1 MKSRSALF
9 PVSLLRAENW
19 GDLNEDV
26 YLLKHNRCADHSAE
40 VALSRFSS
48 TCGSSRTRPPVVLV
62 HGSFSNR
69 GFWLS
74 AKGIGLAKHLLD
86 EGFDVWLYDQRGH
99 GLSPRNQAYHKN
111 TLEQYVLADVSAIS
125 EFVQE
130 QTGQKVSWLGH
141 SLGGVII
148 ASAVAANVLNDR
160 NCRSLVLL
168 GSQAV
173 RRPWYLW
180 LPLCGLFLRLIVSV
194 KGELDG
200 RQLKIGPENEPAGL
214 VNEYLKRHD
223 WFGRWQLMST
233 RQKLLPAWKKATLPL
248 LSVAASADT
257 SDPAKYCRRF
267 FDMYG
272 AESVSDSVAN
282 GVDKEYILLGKDQGF
297 DKDYGHVDMVVS
309 KEAVIEVW
317 PKISRWLKKRYA

>member
-1 MKSRSALF
+1 MKSSSALF
-9 PVSLLRAENW
+9 PVSLLRAETW

-26 YLLKHNRCADHSAE
+26 YLLKHNRCADHSVE
-40 VALSRFSS
+40 VALSRISS
-48 TCGSSRTRPPVVLV
+48 TCGTSRTKPPVVLV

-74 AKGIGLAKHLLD
+74 EKGIGLAKHLLD

-99 GLSPRNQAYHKN
+99 GLSPRNQAYRKN
-111 TLEQYVLADVSAIS
+111 TLEQYVLSDVTAIN

-130 QTGQKVSWLGH
+130 QTGQKASWLGH

-148 ASAVAANVLNDR
+148 ASAVAADVLNDK
-160 NCRSLVLL
+160 NSQSMVLL
-168 GSQAV
+168 GAQAV

-180 LPLCGLFLRLIVSV
+180 LPLCGLLLRGIVAI

-214 VNEYLKRHD
+214 VNEYLRRHD
-223 WFGRWQLMST
+223 WFGRWQLKST
-233 RQKLLPAWKKATLPL
+233 KQKLLPAWKNASLPM
-248 LSVAASADT
+248 LSIAAHADT
-257 SDPAKYCRRF
+257 SDPAKYCKRF

-272 AESVSDSVAN
+272 ADATSGAETKTT
-282 GVDKEYILLGKDQGF
+282 DKEYMLLGKAQGF
-297 DKDYGHVDMVVS
+297 NKDYGHVDMVVS
-309 KEAVIEVW
+309 KEAADDVW
-317 PKISRWLKKRYA
+317 PKISGWLKKRYV